1 MATTRIWAVRTRLD
15 HMLDYV
21 SNIEKTIALESIIDY
36 TTNERK
42 TLAKEYVSC
51 INRSYHD
58 PYFSMVNTKKQFND
72 DKQILAFHAYQSFEA
87 GEVDAELAHK
97 VGVEYAN
104 KLWGDRFEVVVGTH
118 LNTEHIHNHF
128 LINATS
134 FVDGKRYCNTN
145 KDIHNMRNISDEI
158 CRKYNLSVI
167 ENPQR
172 GGKSRAQYFHEKTL
186 KEMVRESI
194 NFAISVSFT
203 EKQFLNELKLAGYEI
218 KITDK
223 NISVK
228 HPCHNKFI
236 RLKSLGKSY
245 TNERL
250 MERILDLNK
259 EENQTI
265 YSKKCFQIKSY
276 FEKMHKGELGKLQRL
291 FLHYQYVLG
300 IIPKDNRVKPKY
312 SEELQKAIRHI
323 DEISNQTIL
332 ICKNDIKSIDELQ
345 TYVNKIETE
354 LDNAIKQRQG
364 YRNQIR
370 RCKYEDAKNLLKDKA
385 KALTPDIRRL
395 QKEIALCQKIESR
408 SLEMNKFLNEIE
420 KDRRTKQHERY

>member
-1 MATTRIWAVRTRLD
+1 MTSL
-15 HMLDYV
+15 
-21 SNIEKTIALESIIDY
+21 S
-36 TTNERK
+36 
-42 TLAKEYVSC
+42 
-51 INRSYHD
+51 
-58 PYFSMVNTKKQFND
+58 
-72 DKQILAFHAYQSFEA
+72 LAFHAYQSFEA

-134 FVDGKRYCNTN
+134 FVDGKHYCNTN
-145 KDIHNMRNISDEI
+145 KDIHNMRNILDEI

-194 NFAISVSFT
+194 DFAISVSFT

-345 TYVNKIETE
+345 TYVNKIETK
-354 LDNAIKQRQG
+354 LDNVIKQRQD
-364 YRNQIR
+364 YHNQIR

-395 QKEIALCQKIESR
+395 QKEIALCQKIESI

-420 KDRRTKQHERY
+420 KDMRTKQHERY

>member
-15 HMLDYV
+15 HMVDYV
-21 SNIEKTIALESIIDY
+21 SNIEKTIALESVIDY
-36 TTNERK
+36 ATNERK

-51 INRSYHD
+51 INCSYHD

-97 VGVEYAN
+97 VGVEYAK

-172 GGKSRAQYFHEKTL
+172 SGKSRAQYFHEKTL

-194 NFAISVSFT
+194 DFAISVSFT
-203 EKQFLNELKLAGYEI
+203 KKQFLNELKLAGYEI

-236 RLKSLGKSY
+236 RLKSLGNSY

-250 MERILDLNK
+250 TERILDLNK

-265 YSKKCFQIKSY
+265 YGKKCFQIKPY

-312 SEELQKAIRHI
+312 SEELQEAIRHI

-332 ICKNDIKSIDELQ
+332 LCKNDIKSIDELQ
-345 TYVNKIETE
+345 TYVNNVENE
-354 LDNAIKQRQG
+354 LNNLIQQRQG

-370 RCKYEDAKNLLKDKA
+370 RCKDENL
-385 KALTPDIRRL
+385 
-395 QKEIALCQKIESR
+395 Q
-408 SLEMNKFLNEIE
+408 
-420 KDRRTKQHERY
+420 

>member
-1 MATTRIWAVRTRLD
+1 MV
-15 HMLDYV
+15 DYV
-21 SNIEKTIALESIIDY
+21 SNIEKTIALESVIDY
-36 TTNERK
+36 ATNERK

-51 INRSYHD
+51 INCSYHD

-97 VGVEYAN
+97 VGVEYAK

-172 GGKSRAQYFHEKTL
+172 SGKSRAQYFHEKTL

-194 NFAISVSFT
+194 DFAISVSFT
-203 EKQFLNELKLAGYEI
+203 KKQFLNELKLAGYEI

-236 RLKSLGKSY
+236 RLKSLGNSY

-250 MERILDLNK
+250 TERILDLNK

-265 YSKKCFQIKSY
+265 YGKKCFQIKPY

-312 SEELQKAIRHI
+312 SEELQEAIRHI

-332 ICKNDIKSIDELQ
+332 LCKNDIKSIDELQ
-345 TYVNKIETE
+345 TYVNNVENE
-354 LDNAIKQRQG
+354 LNNLIQQRQG

-370 RCKYEDAKNLLKDKA
+370 RCKDENAKNILKDKA
-385 KALTPDIRRL
+385 KTLTPDIRRL

>member
-15 HMLDYV
+15 HMVDYV
-21 SNIEKTIALESIIDY
+21 SNIEKTIALESVIDY
-36 TTNERK
+36 ATNERK

-51 INRSYHD
+51 INCSYHD

-97 VGVEYAN
+97 VGVEYAK

-194 NFAISVSFT
+194 DFAISVSFT
-203 EKQFLNELKLAGYEI
+203 KKQFLNELKLAGYEI

-236 RLKSLGKSY
+236 RLKSLGNSY

-250 MERILDLNK
+250 TERILDLNK

-265 YSKKCFQIKSY
+265 YGKKCFQIKPY

-312 SEELQKAIRHI
+312 SDELQEAIRHI

-332 ICKNDIKSIDELQ
+332 LCKNDIKSIDELQ
-345 TYVNKIETE
+345 TYVNNVENE
-354 LDNAIKQRQG
+354 LNNLIQQRQG

-370 RCKYEDAKNLLKDKA
+370 RCKDENTKNILKDKA
-385 KALTPDIRRL
+385 KALTPDIRRF
-395 QKEIALCQKIESR
+395 QKEIALCQMIESR